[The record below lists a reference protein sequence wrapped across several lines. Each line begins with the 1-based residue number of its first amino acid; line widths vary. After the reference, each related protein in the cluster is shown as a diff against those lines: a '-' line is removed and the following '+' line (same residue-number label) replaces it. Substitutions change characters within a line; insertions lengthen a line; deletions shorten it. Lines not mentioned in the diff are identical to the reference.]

1 MSETETPT
9 PRKEFDMAYREEQ
22 LDEDMCCVIC
32 GEHVLSDPHAPEC
45 PSHVFLLDDESEEGE
60 Q

>member
-1 MSETETPT
+1 
-9 PRKEFDMAYREEQ
+9 MAYREEH